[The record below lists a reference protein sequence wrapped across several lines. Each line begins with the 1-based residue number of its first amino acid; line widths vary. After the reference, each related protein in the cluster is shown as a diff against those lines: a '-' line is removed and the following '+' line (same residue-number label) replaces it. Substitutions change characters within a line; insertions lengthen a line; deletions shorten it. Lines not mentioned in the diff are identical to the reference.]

1 MCGPLHRPHVRGI
14 GKLVWVKSCVTKAKN
29 LCKFIYNHALV
40 PSTMRQY
47 TKGLELACPSIA
59 RFASN
64 FITLKSMLAARLEL
78 RCMFVG
84 PEWCSSSFAT
94 SPAGVDVTKC
104 IYDDEGFWEPCS
116 KIVEAI

>member
-1 MCGPLHRPHVRGI
+1 MLEDI
-14 GKLVWVKSCVTKAKN
+14 GKLVWVKSVLTQAKN
-29 LCKFIYNHALV
+29 LCNFIYNHALV
-40 PSTMRQY
+40 FNTMRQY
-47 TKGLELACPSIA
+47 TKGKELARPDIT

-94 SPAGVDVTKC
+94 SPAGIDVTKC
-104 IYDDEGFWEPCS
+104 IYDDEGFWEPCL
-116 KIVEAI
+116 KIVEVI